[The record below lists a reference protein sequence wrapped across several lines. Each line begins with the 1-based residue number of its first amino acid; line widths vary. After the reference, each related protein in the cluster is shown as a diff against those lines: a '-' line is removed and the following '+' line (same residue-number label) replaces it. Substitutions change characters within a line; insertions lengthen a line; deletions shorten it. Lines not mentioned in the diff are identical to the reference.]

1 MNNLGL
7 ILIFNFIIS
16 PLTVNAATN
25 GGGSGSK
32 DGIEERTAE
41 IVALHVS
48 KQVWG
53 KGVGKEILEY
63 AVQEI
68 EREGYEKIELWVF
81 EKNLRAR
88 RFYSKNG
95 FCETQ
100 EKRETVFDGEIEIKY
115 LK

>member
-1 MNNLGL
+1 MDLGEGQFL
-7 ILIFNFIIS
+7 ICKY
-16 PLTVNAATN
+16 N
-25 GGGSGSK
+25 GVAVVELYWRK
-32 DGIEERTAE
+32 DDIEERTAE

-68 EREGYEKIELWVF
+68 EREGYEKIELWIF